1 MKKFISMLA
10 GVVMA
15 SSLFAAT
22 AFAADGN
29 PNWSM
34 TIDKNGKDALE
45 IGDEVVI
52 TLASE
57 AKSIGGD
64 IVKVYFDTDA
74 FECVNVT
81 DADGYAWDEGEF
93 LLAKKN
99 YYTPS
104 LNQNAK
110 NVSFSWLSMGANVS
124 KKSSDEFAI
133 LTFKAIAASE
143 GAEFTLYE
151 ESSSD
156 TGDGYIGYIDAEK
169 ETVVVN
175 GGEPPYEPT
184 WTAASSEW
192 AAPAGKKAIWWPVDF
207 AAGEFDGY
215 VDVTVTNGE
224 DSKTVGVGA
233 ANGFD
238 IEGAVSFAVAVIL
251 DEAVDATYFD
261 CVVE

>member
-15 SSLFAAT
+15 STMFAAS
-22 AFAADGN
+22 AYAEN
-29 PNWSM
+29 YWSM
-34 TIDKNGKDALE
+34 TVSPTEVE
-45 IGDEVVI
+45 IGDTVTVV
-52 TLASE
+52 LATE
-57 AKSIGGD
+57 AKTLGGD
-64 IVKVYFDTDA
+64 LVKVGYDTDV
-74 FECVNVT
+74 FEFIDCVDVDDNSYT
-81 DADGYAWDEGEF
+81 SEDSEF
-93 LLAKKN
+93 KFASKN
-99 YYTPS
+99 FFAVS
-104 LNQNAK
+104 HNENAK
-110 NVSFSWLSMGANVS
+110 VVTFSWSSGDGLNKTMKAN
-124 KKSSDEFAI
+124 DEFAFI
-133 LTFKAIAASE
+133 TFKAKAASE
-143 GAEFTLYE
+143 GAVFTLFE
-151 ESSSD
+151 NCAL
-156 TGDGYIGYIDAEK
+156 DGADVYNGYVDAEAK
-169 ETVVVN
+169 TVKVN
-175 GGEPPYEPT
+175 GAVEPPYEPT

-233 ANGFD
+233 ANGFN